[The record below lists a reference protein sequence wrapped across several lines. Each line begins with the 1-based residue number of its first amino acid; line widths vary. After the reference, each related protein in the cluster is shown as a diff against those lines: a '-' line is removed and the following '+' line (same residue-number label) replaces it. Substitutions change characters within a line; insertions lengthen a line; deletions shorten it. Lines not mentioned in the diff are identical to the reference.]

1 MKHVHLIGIGGT
13 GLSAIALV
21 LLESGYEVSGSDR
34 QFSPQIERLQAA
46 GATVY
51 INHNSKNILGSDLV
65 VRSSAIPD
73 DNPEVLAARK
83 SGIPVLK
90 RVDFL
95 EQLTAGKK
103 VIAVAGTHGKTTTSA
118 MITWILVKLGLDPS
132 FVIGS
137 EAYNLGTN
145 AHAGKGVYFVI
156 EADEYDRMF
165 LGLKPQI
172 AIVTNIEHDHPDCY
186 PTADD
191 FYQAFQDFANRIVKD
206 GILIVC
212 GDNLGAKRLA
222 DDQDGNLNT
231 LSYAVD
237 NQASDYLAKDLK
249 LNDKGAFDFRF
260 VQVNQAGDRQT
271 GHMQVSKRNVSL
283 RIPGKHNVSNAMA
296 ALTVVVF
303 LNLSLDNAVTAL
315 NEYRGTARRFDI
327 RGSVGDVIVI
337 DDYAHHPTEIR
348 ATLAAARDQYPN
360 QMIWAVWQPHT
371 YSRTRT
377 LATEFS
383 EAFGDQNDSLVDRVI
398 VTEIYAARE
407 FPPANGYSAAEVVRM
422 IQHPAV
428 QFIPELDQVA
438 VFLLGALKPGDVLLV
453 LSAGDADKVSSAVLK
468 GLEMRQTSWTN
479 SNSLDSQGSR

>member
-51 INHNSKNILGSDLV
+51 INHNSKNIKGADLV
-65 VRSSAIPD
+65 VRSSAIAD
-73 DNPEVLAARK
+73 DNPEVQSARM

-118 MITWILVKLGLDPS
+118 MITWILVSLGLDPS

-137 EAYNLGTN
+137 DVHNLGTN
-145 AHAGKGVYFVI
+145 AHAGKGIYFVI

-186 PTADD
+186 PTVAD
-191 FYQAFQDFANRIVKD
+191 FYQAFQEFANRIVKD
-206 GILIVC
+206 GVLIVC
-212 GDNLGAKRLA
+212 SDNPGAKRLA
-222 DDQDGNLNT
+222 DDQEGSLVT
-231 LSYAVD
+231 LSYAID
-237 NQASDYLAKDLK
+237 NQTSDYLAQDLK
-249 LNDKGAFDFRF
+249 QNNTGGFVFRF
-260 VQVNQAGDRQT
+260 AQVNSTPDHQT
-271 GHMQVSKRNVSL
+271 EQMLVSKKEISL
-283 RIPGKHNVSNAMA
+283 RIPGKHNVSNALA
-296 ALTVVVF
+296 ALVVVDY
-303 LNLSLDNAVTAL
+303 LDLSIDDAATAL
-315 NEYRGTARRFDI
+315 GGFQGTARRFDI
-327 RGSVGDVIVI
+327 RGSSGDVIVI

-348 ATLAAARDQYPN
+348 ATLAAARDSFPD
-360 QMIWAVWQPHT
+360 QMIWVVWQPHT
-371 YSRTRT
+371 YSRTSA
-377 LATEFS
+377 LAAEFAR
-383 EAFGDQNDSLVDRVI
+383 AFGDPNDSPVNRVI

-407 FPPANGYSAAEVVRM
+407 TPPAKGYSAAEVVRM
-422 IQHPAV
+422 IHHPAV
-428 QFIPELDQVA
+428 QFIPQLDQVA
-438 VFLLGALKPGDVLLV
+438 GFLLEVLKPGDILLV
-453 LSAGDADKVSSAVLK
+453 LSAGDADQVSSAVLK
-468 GLEMRQTSWTN
+468 GLEIRQTSWTN
-479 SNSLDSQGSR
+479 SNSVISQGSK

>member
-34 QFSPQIERLQAA
+34 QFSPRIERLQAA

-51 INHNSKNILGSDLV
+51 LNHDSKNILGSDLV

-73 DNPEVLAARK
+73 DNPEVQSASM

-95 EQLTAGKK
+95 EQLTAGKR

-118 MITWILVKLGLDPS
+118 MIAWIMVSLGLDPS

-145 AHAGKGVYFVI
+145 AHAGKGIYFVI

-186 PTADD
+186 PTSAD
-191 FYQAFQDFANRIVKD
+191 FYQAFQEFANRIVDD
-206 GILIVC
+206 GVLIVC
-212 GDNLGAKRLA
+212 GDNPGAKRLA
-222 DDQDGNLNT
+222 DDRNGNLVT

-237 NQASDYLAKDLK
+237 NQTSDYLARGLK
-249 LNDKGAFDFRF
+249 QNDTGAFDFQF
-260 VQVNQAGDRQT
+260 VQANSVPDRRPERIQLS
-271 GHMQVSKRNVSL
+271 QKEVSL
-283 RIPGKHNVSNAMA
+283 HIPGKHNVSNALA
-296 ALTVVVF
+296 ALVVVDY
-303 LNLSLDNAVTAL
+303 LDLSIDDAATAL
-315 NEYRGTARRFDI
+315 GEFQGTARRFDI
-327 RGSVGDVIVI
+327 RTSSEGVIVI

-348 ATLAAARDQYPN
+348 ATLAAARDRYPN
-360 QMIWAVWQPHT
+360 RMIWVVWQPHT
-371 YSRTRT
+371 YSRTRA

-383 EAFGDQNDSLVDRVI
+383 KAFGDQDDSPVDRVI

-407 FPPANGYSAAEVVRM
+407 TPPADGYSAAEVVR
-422 IQHPAV
+422 IIHHPAV

-453 LSAGDADKVSSAVLK
+453 LSAGDADKISSAVLK
-468 GLEMRQTSWTN
+468 GLKMRQSSWTSIN
-479 SNSLDSQGSR
+479 SMDSQGSK